1 MSNYQL
7 TPITNTETAL
17 NCDVT
22 CDEQYLGRLYVFP
35 TNDPELRALGIE
47 KEWFLAHELGDFVV
61 SGHVNAVGEWCVSPH
76 RSLEPSLEFISKAEV
91 FDRVFSPDYEREVLA
106 VREILSKEMLA
117 QEMLAKE
124 MLAQEMLAQ
133 EMLTKETLSQE
144 TVSSISYLDSLNLVS
159 GSDSGGEDED
169 SSNPI
174 VEPILATLNEELSIP
189 NLEVLKEL
197 LRRSSEEELEEITEA
212 VARQS
217 DELELVTKVNAEIIQ
232 SVAQQPDKSEL
243 LTEVNTEI
251 IQSVAQQSDELE
263 ETTDVSGEAIVL
275 PLMSDVV
282 QKEESLRVDEE
293 VDQKFWE
300 LQIVEVQEALIDRVV
315 EEYQERETT
324 EFVLPPFGLVTV
336 HVEEEYFVLNSAQD
350 GHTVMEATLEGDVLK
365 ELDESDAVEFEEI
378 FKRSQIEVSR
388 FESLPGEELRDS
400 VQASEMDTKEDDPA
414 NRTGKGKKSKGIEYG
429 D

>member
-35 TNDPELRALGIE
+35 TNDPALSALGIE
-47 KEWFLAHELGDFVV
+47 KEWFLAHEPGDFVV
-61 SGHVNAVGEWCVSPH
+61 SGHVNALGEWCVSPH
-76 RSLEPSLEFISKAEV
+76 KSLEPSLEFTSQADV
-91 FDRVFSPDYEREVLA
+91 FNKVFSPDYEREVLA
-106 VREILSKEMLA
+106 VQEMLSKEMLAQKMLVKETLSQEMLA
-117 QEMLAKE
+117 QEMLA
-124 MLAQEMLAQ
+124 
-133 EMLTKETLSQE
+133 KETLSQE
-144 TVSSISYLDSLNLVS
+144 TVSSISYLDSLNLFS
-159 GSDSGGEDED
+159 DSDSGGEDDDED
-169 SSNPI
+169 DEDGSKSI

-217 DELELVTKVNAEIIQ
+217 DELELVTKVN
-232 SVAQQPDKSEL
+232 
-243 LTEVNTEI
+243 TEI

-263 ETTDVSGEAIVL
+263 ETTDVSGEAIIL
-275 PLMSDVV
+275 PIMSDVV
-282 QKEESLRVDEE
+282 QGQEGLRVDEQ
-293 VDQKFWE
+293 VDQKFRE
-300 LQIVEVQEALIDRVV
+300 LEIIEVQDALIDRVV
-315 EEYQERETT
+315 EEYQDRETT
-324 EFVLPPFGLVTV
+324 EFVIPPFGLVTV
-336 HVEEEYFVLNSAQD
+336 HVEEEYFVLRSTRD

-388 FESLPGEELRDS
+388 FESLPSEELRDS